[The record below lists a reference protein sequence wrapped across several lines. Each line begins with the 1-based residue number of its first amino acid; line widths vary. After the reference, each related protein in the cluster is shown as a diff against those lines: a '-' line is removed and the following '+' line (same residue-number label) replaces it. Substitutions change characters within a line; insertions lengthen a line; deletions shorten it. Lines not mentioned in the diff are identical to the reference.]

1 MEWEDLLRQMSV
13 KIHNEV
19 EQNMIYY
26 DKTDVSDNW
35 LGFEAAKQQA
45 ITEKEKE
52 LMATLP
58 PSYKDFLLTS
68 NGFRQI
74 SLFSG
79 GLYPVE
85 VIDWTKKK
93 DPEFLAIFEKHDDI
107 PVTEDDYFVYGENQR
122 SVVFKTAFLKET
134 LQISEWVD
142 GSVILLNPM
151 VKFGEEWEAWLY
163 ANWFP
168 GAHRY
173 RSFRDL
179 IEGEY
184 YDSVRLIDNPDS

>member
-1 MEWEDLLRQMSV
+1 M
-13 KIHNEV
+13 
-19 EQNMIYY
+19 
-26 DKTDVSDNW
+26 
-35 LGFEAAKQQA
+35 
-45 ITEKEKE
+45 
-52 LMATLP
+52 
-58 PSYKDFLLTS
+58 TS

-85 VIDWTKKK
+85 GIDWTKKK

-107 PVTEDDYFVYGENQR
+107 PVTEDDYFVYGEDQR

-168 GAHRY
+168 GTHRY

-179 IEGEY
+179 VEGEY
-184 YDSVRLIDNPDS
+184 YDSVKLIDNPDT